1 MSTENQNI
9 DNQEIDLGSLFSK
22 TADFFN
28 NLILK
33 GFTFLK
39 KNGLML
45 LGLFVVGVVIGFILD
60 IKSKSYVS
68 EIVVNTNHTGNEYL
82 YSKVEEL
89 NNELK
94 SDDKKNGADLN
105 PKIVSKIEIEPII
118 DVYSFV
124 NNQAVANNA
133 QNSQNFEMI
142 KLLSE
147 SSDIN
152 KVIEDEMTSKN
163 FYYQKVNIY
172 SSEKISE
179 KEVNKA
185 LKFLNKDSYFDSI
198 KNLNL
203 QNISKRI
210 TQNDTILKQIDLL
223 IEGYKRSLDRGSS
236 SLIKSENS
244 EVGQLIS
251 QKRDLLNQIAQDK
264 LSLVSQTKL
273 VKDYTIVLNSENT
286 KGLSNKR
293 KIILPF
299 LLIVLFLGYKTLS
312 SLNKK
317 LKNN

>member
-9 DNQEIDLGSLFSK
+9 GSQEIDLGNLFSK
-22 TADFFN
+22 IADFFN

-33 GFTFLK
+33 VFTFLK
-39 KNGLML
+39 KNGLIL
-45 LGLFVVGVVIGFILD
+45 LGLFVVGAVIGFILD
-60 IKSKSYVS
+60 MKSKSYVS
-68 EIVVNTNHTGNEYL
+68 EIVVNTNYTGNEYL

-89 NNELK
+89 DNELNL
-94 SDDKKNGADLN
+94 DNKKNGADLN

-179 KEVNKA
+179 KEVNKT
-185 LKFLNKDSYFDSI
+185 LKFLNKDSYYDSI

-264 LSLVSQTKL
+264 LNLVSQTKL
-273 VKDYTIVLNSENT
+273 IKDNTVVLNSENT

-293 KIILPF
+293 KIIIPF
-299 LLIVLFLGYKTLS
+299 LLIFLFLGYKTVS

-317 LKNN
+317 LKNK